1 MSDSGINLDFDRARR
16 LGFDEAMFCA
26 GKTAQQIAAILGQVA
41 ERGGSMLLTRLA
53 AGTLAELPEDM
64 R

>member
-26 GKTAQQIAAILGQVA
+26 GKTPARSRRSSDAWPSAA
-41 ERGGSMLLTRLA
+41 A
-53 AGTLAELPEDM
+53 ACS
-64 R
+64 